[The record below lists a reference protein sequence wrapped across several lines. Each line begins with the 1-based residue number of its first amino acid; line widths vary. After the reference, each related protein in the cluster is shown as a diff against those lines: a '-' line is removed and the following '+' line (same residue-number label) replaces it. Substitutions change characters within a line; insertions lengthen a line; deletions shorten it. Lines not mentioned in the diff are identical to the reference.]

1 MQMTNK
7 ETARHYTHG
16 LTGTRVYKTWES
28 MKSRCYNE
36 NDGKYD
42 KYGGRGIRVCDEWL
56 GKYGAK
62 NFAEWAYKNGFDER
76 KKQKEQSIDRIDVDG
91 NYEPSN
97 CRFVNAKTQA
107 NNKTNTVYIEYNGER
122 KSLQE
127 WSELTGIKES
137 TIRWRINNGYSTE
150 KALTEKVKAV
160 KRSGK
165 RYIRYNGK
173 DQTISEWANELGMPV
188 KVLYARLQR
197 GWDIKRAFETPVG
210 YDKWHKTK

>member
-1 MQMTNK
+1 
-7 ETARHYTHG
+7 
-16 LTGTRVYKTWES
+16 

-56 GKYGAK
+56 GKDGAK

-150 KALTEKVKAV
+150 KALTEKVKVV

-197 GWDIKRAFETPVG
+197 GWEIKRAFETPVG